1 MQPKRAAIFLLPT
14 TDVVWKSY
22 RNKCI
27 LRVTIGLWYLPVIHL
42 VGKQI
47 QFISINL
54 LELQSKSSLWKEISL
69 LSKYYERVRIF
80 FFTTKPQVY
89 KENVKTSESPLSIFL
104 HNPYLKAVPLTYLFW
119 WKKKKK
125 VMIFCR
131 NSI

>member
-42 VGKQI
+42 VSKQI

-54 LELQSKSSLWKEISL
+54 LELQSKSSSWKEISL

-104 HNPYLKAVPLTYLFW
+104 HNIWKLSHWRIYFGG
-119 WKKKKK
+119 KKKKK